1 MARNK
6 KYQSE
11 RGQPFISQGREL
23 GCDEDLR
30 LVFRLRFVFFWGGD
44 MDFACAIVEGRT
56 PQNVR
61 VGH

>member
-11 RGQPFISQGREL
+11 RGQRFISPGRDL

-30 LVFRLRFVFFWGGD
+30 LVAAVRFFLGGD